1 MEKTAGPSIASNV
14 LGRFVHRAHL
24 KQLGG
29 NPASVDK
36 PRIGVVNS
44 SGGMSVCYAHLDE
57 IAKLVSDAVE
67 AAGGYPVEIRTT
79 GPTDG
84 LFFVLGGRDAVPDA
98 RDILAHDI
106 EMMAKGEAL
115 DGLVLLSSCDSTTPG
130 HLLAVA
136 QLDLPAIIVPC
147 GFQAGG
153 QHCGRNIHIMDLYE
167 RTGAFLVG
175 QADEQEL
182 EDMADH
188 TIGSPGVCAGLGTAN
203 TMHMMAEALG
213 LALPGNAPIWAGS
226 VRLRDFAAK
235 AGEAIVGL
243 VERDLRPS
251 FILTEAAFHN
261 ALAVLLVSGGA
272 ATAVHHLQALGEACR
287 LGVDVYAMVERLGK
301 SFHQACFISPSGGGN
316 MEELEAMGG
325 VRALMK
331 TLEGRLSLDAVT
343 INGPLRA
350 VLAAAEGAD
359 AYIPE
364 SSTTAGLVLVRGNLA
379 PGGALVRPGVS
390 VNGAR
395 AFEGAAVVVQNPSEA
410 QEAVRQGRVPP
421 GSVLVMIGGIDD
433 TACITTG
440 AALGDKIALVSNGG
454 YSGLSRGLVVGFM
467 PRGDEPGHPIHAVRD
482 GDRIRIDVDACLI
495 SWTKAGTNAVDA

>member
-1 MEKTAGPSIASNV
+1 MGQTGRHRAAPNALGKFV
-14 LGRFVHRAHL
+14 LRAHL
-24 KQLGG
+24 KQLGHNVENTG
-29 NPASVDK
+29 K

-57 IAKLVSDAVE
+57 IAGIVSDAVE
-67 AAGGYPVEIRTT
+67 VAGGYSVEIRTS

-98 RDILAHDI
+98 RDILARDI
-106 EMMAKGEAL
+106 EMMAVGEAL

-136 QLDLPAIIVPC
+136 RLDLPAIVVPC

-153 QHCGRNIHIMDLYE
+153 RHCGRDIHIMDLYE
-167 RTGAFLVG
+167 STGAMLAGRVS
-175 QADEQEL
+175 AEEL
-182 EDMADH
+182 EEMADH

-226 VRLRDFAAK
+226 SRLRSFAAE

-243 VERDLRPS
+243 VKTDRRPS
-251 FILTEAAFHN
+251 SILTTAAFRN

-287 LGVDVYAMVERLGK
+287 LGASVYDMVEDLGRD
-301 SFHQACFISPSGGGN
+301 FRQACFISPSGDGS

-331 TLEGRLSLDAVT
+331 SLEGALDLDAMT
-343 INGPLRA
+343 ISGPLSA
-350 VLAAAEGAD
+350 VLAAAEGAG
-359 AYIPE
+359 APVLE
-364 SSTTAGLVLVRGNLA
+364 PSGRPGLVMVRGNLA
-379 PGGALVRPGVS
+379 PGGALVRPGVRPGG
-390 VNGAR
+390 VR
-395 AFEGAAVVVQNPSEA
+395 KFEGAAVVVRSPTDA

-440 AALGDKIALVSNGG
+440 AGLGDEIALVSDGG

-467 PRGDEPGHPIHAVRD
+467 PGGEKPDHPIHSVRD
-482 GDRIRIDVDACLI
+482 GDRIVIDVDARSITWAAEVLI
-495 SWTKAGTNAVDA
+495 